1 MSELPASAFRKTVQ
15 IERRGALDIAKR
27 VLQNCG
33 QIMRSAVGNDLAPQ
47 GAVKRA
53 RAVLG
58 RADHA

>member
-1 MSELPASAFRKTVQ
+1 LLALLALCESVHATDGDRAMLATIVEQLPEASET
-15 IERRGALDIAKR
+15 
-27 VLQNCG
+27 
-33 QIMRSAVGNDLAPQ
+33 